1 MRAICIVV
9 DSAGIAPMPDQA
21 EYGDVGAST
30 IPNIAKAANGLNLP
44 NMQKMGLGNL
54 AEIVGVPKEAVP

>member
-30 IPNIAKAANGLNLP
+30 IPNIAKAANGLICRTC
-44 NMQKMGLGNL
+44 KKWVSV
-54 AEIVGVPKEAVP
+54 IWPKS